1 MDELVRLRD
10 FVDRNESRVYEAY
23 PAVPGD
29 LVEPWQRAEW
39 IFHQSQAPWLKL
51 KINAPFRAMLEEA
64 RNLRDRFVRHRT
76 QDGQGWLSLCVHG
89 IAADMTD
96 AYQAYQLD
104 EKDVVYD
111 WTDIADQC
119 PETVR
124 YFREEFPY
132 IRYQRLRFMLMEPG
146 GYILPHSDNKNSNL
160 GAAVNFSLN
169 NPQGC
174 RMVTERGVLPFED
187 SGSVF
192 LFNNHYHHCVVNDSG
207 EDRYHMIVH
216 GHWDPLRW
224 NQLICDSYPTTQ

>member
-1 MDELVRLRD
+1 MDDLTRLRA
-10 FVDRNESRVYEAY
+10 FVESNEHHVYDTY
-23 PAVPGD
+23 PPIPAH
-29 LVEPWQRAEW
+29 LTEPWQRTEW
-39 IFHQSQAPWLKL
+39 IFHQSHAPWLRL
-51 KINAPFRAMLEEA
+51 AIDAPFADMLAEA
-64 RNLRDRFVRHRT
+64 RALRHRFVRHRT

-146 GYILPHSDNKNSNL
+146 GYILPHSDYKNSTL